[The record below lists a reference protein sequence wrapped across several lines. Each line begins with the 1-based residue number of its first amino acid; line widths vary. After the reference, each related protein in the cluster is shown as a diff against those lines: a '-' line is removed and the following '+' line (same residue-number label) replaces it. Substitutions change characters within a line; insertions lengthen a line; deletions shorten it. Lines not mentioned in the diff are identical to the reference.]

1 MADCSFKNRNES
13 SVDISSGHPTDPET
27 SMDQSQQLELVMEQF
42 TPWVFDE
49 EPLAEEQTHKYD
61 KRANALNIH
70 CEKMNVDLN
79 AEKKL
84 ENEENIDLQEAVEA
98 KPKKVTELEND
109 LRVSNEKVIKY
120 EPDVSKPLEK
130 ISRKEDVIDGL
141 MEEEK
146 ETDDDDKKNKEQI
159 ENKVEKSMN
168 LEENLRKEK
177 YTQYL
182 LIICLTIA
190 LIWMKLLMKIAK
202 KHEMAKQVDYCTAS
216 KGLDQ
221 MAVVQADVTLLPTS
235 PQPVPMKA
243 TKSGTGEENA
253 FSSMNLF
260 PTPSSYKKNNKM
272 MSPLDMAT
280 FIYEK
285 EEKETDITKFLPSL
299 HTKIIIS
306 YHPTKTTAPSAM
318 ASPQTDSSMPLVP
331 SYYKEGY
338 ETSTAV
344 EGPENRSEV

>member
-61 KRANALNIH
+61 ERANALNIH

-79 AEKKL
+79 AEKKID
-84 ENEENIDLQEAVEA
+84 NEENIDLQEAVEA
-98 KPKKVTELEND
+98 KPKKVTELAND

-159 ENKVEKSMN
+159 ENKVEKQPVRAEWGYPTN
-168 LEENLRKEK
+168 LSTFN
-177 YTQYL
+177 TSPCFPSNSF
-182 LIICLTIA
+182 IMA
-190 LIWMKLLMKIAK
+190 LINP
-202 KHEMAKQVDYCTAS
+202 VY
-216 KGLDQ
+216 KGN
-221 MAVVQADVTLLPTS
+221 LPSDT
-235 PQPVPMKA
+235 V
-243 TKSGTGEENA
+243 
-253 FSSMNLF
+253 NLF
-260 PTPSSYKKNNKM
+260 PISSSRRETNDCLLYTSPS
-272 MSPLDMAT
+272 PR
-280 FIYEK
+280 
-285 EEKETDITKFLPSL
+285 
-299 HTKIIIS
+299 
-306 YHPTKTTAPSAM
+306 
-318 ASPQTDSSMPLVP
+318 DS
-331 SYYKEGY
+331 
-338 ETSTAV
+338 
-344 EGPENRSEV
+344 